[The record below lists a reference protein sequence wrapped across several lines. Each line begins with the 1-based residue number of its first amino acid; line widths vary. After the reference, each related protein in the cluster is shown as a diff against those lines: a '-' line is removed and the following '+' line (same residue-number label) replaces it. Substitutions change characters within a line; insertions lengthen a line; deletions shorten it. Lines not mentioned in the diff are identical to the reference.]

1 MRILVITTGKE
12 FTCVT
17 VVDISD
23 KGIRNEFIRLPY
35 DVEKVASAIRE
46 SGLPPYFAE
55 KLLEGS

>member
-1 MRILVITTGKE
+1 MTTGKE